1 MGLTLLCG
9 EGWENLFFEPGGSVF
24 RCQSGKLAKRQVHFL
39 MFWADAL
46 VSSSWPSN
54 NSEKLIF
61 VWFVS
66 EFEAFRDQ
74 AP

>member
-1 MGLTLLCG
+1 MGRDG
-9 EGWENLFFEPGGSVF
+9 RIFFSN
-24 RCQSGKLAKRQVHFL
+24 QVSSDVKVASWPKDKFIFL

-54 NSEKLIF
+54 NSEKPIF